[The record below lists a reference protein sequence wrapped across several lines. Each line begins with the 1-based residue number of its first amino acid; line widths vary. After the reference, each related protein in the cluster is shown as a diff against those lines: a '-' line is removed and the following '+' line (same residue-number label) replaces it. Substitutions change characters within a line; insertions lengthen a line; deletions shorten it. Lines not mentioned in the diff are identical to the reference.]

1 MREAYGIILAGGQAR
16 RLGGVDKALIAVGGE
31 PILTRL
37 ARRLGDQC
45 VGLALNANGDPARF
59 AGFGLAV
66 VADDIAGF
74 AGPLAGVLAGMD
86 YVAANFGPI
95 ADIVTVPA
103 DTPFIPRDLVARLSK
118 ARAAAG
124 ADIAVARSGERD
136 HHAVALWPV
145 ALRGELRRALVEEE
159 LRKVAAF
166 IERFKHVAVDVAD
179 RALRSIF
186 QRQSARGCGARRG
199 GGGSNIARINRRVLS
214 QPRRRRQLLLAQERR
229 IEQL

>member
-45 VGLALNANGDPARF
+45 VGLALNANGDPTRF
-59 AGFGLAV
+59 AGFGLVV
-66 VADDIAGF
+66 VADDIADF

-86 YVAANFGPI
+86 YVAANFAGI
-95 ADIVTVPA
+95 LDIVTVPA

-118 ARAAAG
+118 ARAAVG

-136 HHAVALWPV
+136 HHAIALWPV
-145 ALRGELRRALVEEE
+145 SLRGELRRALVEEK
-159 LRKVAAF
+159 LRRVAAF
-166 IERFKHVAVDVAD
+166 IERFKHVAVDWPTEPYDPFFNVNRPED
-179 RALRSIF
+179 VERAE
-186 QRQSARGCGARRG
+186 AA
-199 GGGSNIARINRRVLS
+199 A
-214 QPRRRRQLLLAQERR
+214 AQT
-229 IEQL
+229 

>member
-1 MREAYGIILAGGQAR
+1 MREAYGIIVAGGQAR
-16 RLGGVDKALIAVGGE
+16 RLGGVDKALLAVGGE

-37 ARRLGDQC
+37 ARRLAPQC
-45 VGLALNANGDPARF
+45 AGLALNANGDPARF

-86 YVAANFGPI
+86 YVAANF
-95 ADIVTVPA
+95 ADISEIVTVPA
-103 DTPFIPRDLVARLSK
+103 DTPFIPRDLVKRLRDARGE
-118 ARAAAG
+118 AG

-145 ALRGELRRALVEEE
+145 TLRGELRRALVEEE

-166 IERFKHVAVDVAD
+166 IERFKHVAAEWPTEPNDPFFNVNRPEDVE
-179 RALRSIF
+179 RAE
-186 QRQSARGCGARRG
+186 AMA
-199 GGGSNIARINRRVLS
+199 
-214 QPRRRRQLLLAQERR
+214 AQT
-229 IEQL
+229 

>member
-45 VGLALNANGDPARF
+45 AGLALNANGDAARF
-59 AGFGLAV
+59 AGFGLEV

-86 YVAANFGPI
+86 YVAANFERI
-95 ADIVTVPA
+95 SDIVTVPA
-103 DTPFIPRDLVARLSK
+103 DTPFIPRDLVA
-118 ARAAAG
+118 G

-136 HHAVALWPV
+136 HHAIALWPV
-145 ALRGELRRALVEEE
+145 TLRGELRRALVEEE

-166 IERFKHVAVDVAD
+166 TERFKHVAVEWPTEPYDPFFNVNRPEDVE
-179 RALRSIF
+179 
-186 QRQSARGCGARRG
+186 RGEAV
-199 GGGSNIARINRRVLS
+199 A
-214 QPRRRRQLLLAQERR
+214 AQT
-229 IEQL
+229 

>member
-74 AGPLAGVLAGMD
+74 AGPLAGVLAGME
-86 YVAANFGPI
+86 YVAANFAADLPI
-95 ADIVTVPA
+95 SSPSPPTRPSFRVISWRGSQKRGRRRVP
-103 DTPFIPRDLVARLSK
+103 TSPSR
-118 ARAAAG
+118 
-124 ADIAVARSGERD
+124 
-136 HHAVALWPV
+136 
-145 ALRGELRRALVEEE
+145 
-159 LRKVAAF
+159 
-166 IERFKHVAVDVAD
+166 D
-179 RALRSIF
+179 RA
-186 QRQSARGCGARRG
+186 SAIITPSRYGPWPCVANCGARWWRRNCVRWLLS
-199 GGGSNIARINRRVLS
+199 SNDLSTSRWSGRPSLTIHFSTSIGPRMWSAARRWRLKHS
-214 QPRRRRQLLLAQERR
+214 PDQSPRSLPATAASAASARARTPD
-229 IEQL
+229 